1 MPTCSRPDSVLE
13 VTSATWIESCRKTSA
28 CLCRI
33 YVKSKKSMCR
43 RPLTSS
49 TRLLYV
55 WMWSSAIQ
63 TPTPFWT
70 SSVPLRGSFLWV
82 LQEAYFYVLHACGL
96 LWRTCVKKKDNSF
109 INNYINYVRKF
120 ETMMAKYDD
129 PLYKQ
134 PTFTY
139 KDSYM
144 FSLIQAHLKYAMW
157 GKVVL

>member
-33 YVKSKKSMCR
+33 YVKSMKSMCR

-82 LQEAYFYVLHACGL
+82 LQEAYFCVLRACGL
-96 LWRTCVKKKDNSF
+96 LWRTCVKKKDLLHVLRRKTF
-109 INNYINYVRKF
+109 ITSTTSGNLKLWWPN
-120 ETMMAKYDD
+120 MMIPFISN
-129 PLYKQ
+129 PLSHIK
-134 PTFTY
+134 TAICF
-139 KDSYM
+139 
-144 FSLIQAHLKYAMW
+144 H
-157 GKVVL
+157 